1 MQPDNLSKTPMQAT
15 KTDIATPADID
26 RLIETFYTRVLA
38 DPIIGFFFTDITR
51 IDLQKHLPVISAF
64 WKLQLLGKLG
74 YKGQTFAAH
83 KAIHERAA
91 LTEDHFHR
99 WLYLFENT
107 IDELFAGTRA
117 GTAKLRARTIARSMQ
132 RGLASQP
139 ITPERA
145 EELRGVQQVA
155 PRKRNGQL
163 DSAQK
168 P

>member
-1 MQPDNLSKTPMQAT
+1 MQQIKA
-15 KTDIATPADID
+15 DIETAADID
-26 RLIETFYTRVLA
+26 RLIETFYAHVLT
-38 DPIIGFFFTDITR
+38 DPIIGFFFTDIAR

-91 LTEDHFHR
+91 LTTDHFHR
-99 WLYLFENT
+99 WLYLFEGT
-107 IDELFAGTRA
+107 IDELFAGPRA
-117 GTAKLRARTIARSMQ
+117 DTAKQRAKTIARSML

-139 ITPERA
+139 ISPERVEA
-145 EELRGVQQVA
+145 LIGVQQVA
-155 PRKRNGQL
+155 PRRRE
-163 DSAQK
+163 